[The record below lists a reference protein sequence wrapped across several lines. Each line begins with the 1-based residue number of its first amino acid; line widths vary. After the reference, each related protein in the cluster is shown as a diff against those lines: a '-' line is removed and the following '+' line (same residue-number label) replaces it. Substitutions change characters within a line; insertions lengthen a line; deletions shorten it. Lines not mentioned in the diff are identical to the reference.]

1 MWALDKAWSAS
12 QWQIWAGSNG
22 ALMFNREKT
31 KVTLTQPESV
41 AAMEFLSNLTHGL
54 GLVPPEDIG
63 ELLVKGQSVFEPNG
77 PYRMPIWREAGVRF
91 EPILPPGP
99 QKPTEHNWGS
109 MYSLTVL
116 KATDPESSGRRSR
129 GLGALAEDAQVAMC
143 RIHLGLPASKA
154 ALASPAYQQVLAADR
169 QMKTFADMFPS
180 CWILP
185 AIPSFAQIDTVRGEM
200 MTKIYKRRTDPQRAA
215 TGRAGRPAAAR
226 RRPGQERPGVSG
238 RQPGDTMSLARY
250 RAAVIGLGRMGS
262 TFDEEKER
270 FGRWGPPTPT
280 PPATAPF
287 RVSSWSPGPTPTVPA
302 RRLRPQVGRR
312 RGAPVRGLPRDAGAG
327 APGDRQRVHLR
338 PPARGDRG
346 GGAAGW
352 PGLRQGDLGREADGD
367 LAGRGGRHGGGVP
380 GGGIKL
386 AVGASRSW
394 DATYNRMRELIELGE
409 VGEVLQVSGLGRCTL
424 SSNGSHLLTLVAYL
438 AGGLRA
444 RCEWVFGQMESDAQA
459 AGDDDLAG
467 YGCLQF
473 ANGVQAFVR
482 STDCGAADWEFEV
495 LGTKG
500 RLRGI
505 NDAEEVEFWKLAPPM
520 LPGRRREPAR
530 HVFPHPVGESRAN
543 VRTVHNLLAAME
555 SGEQLHCDGEA
566 GREAL
571 EIAIAM
577 RESHRRGGVKV
588 TLPLEDRSLRMV
600 SSETLRG
607 DAPVA
612 VRRAQ
617 ETAARARD
625 AAP

>member
-1 MWALDKAWSAS
+1 M
-12 QWQIWAGSNG
+12 
-22 ALMFNREKT
+22 
-31 KVTLTQPESV
+31 
-41 AAMEFLSNLTHGL
+41 
-54 GLVPPEDIG
+54 
-63 ELLVKGQSVFEPNG
+63 
-77 PYRMPIWREAGVRF
+77 
-91 EPILPPGP
+91 
-99 QKPTEHNWGS
+99 
-109 MYSLTVL
+109 
-116 KATDPESSGRRSR
+116 
-129 GLGALAEDAQVAMC
+129 
-143 RIHLGLPASKA
+143 
-154 ALASPAYQQVLAADR
+154 
-169 QMKTFADMFPS
+169 
-180 CWILP
+180 
-185 AIPSFAQIDTVRGEM
+185 
-200 MTKIYKRRTDPQRAA
+200 
-215 TGRAGRPAAAR
+215 
-226 RRPGQERPGVSG
+226 SG

-270 FGRWGPPTPT
+270 FSRWGPPHAHAACYRAVPGVELVAGAD
-280 PPATAPF
+280 PYESQRGAFAHKWGVDEAHLYADF
-287 RVSSWSPGPTPTVPA
+287 RAMLERERPEIVSVCTSA
-302 RRLRPQVGRR
+302 RPRAGIVGEVLRVGR
-312 RGAPVRGLPRDAGAG
+312 GFVKAIWAEKPMAISLA
-327 APGDRQRVHLR
+327 
-338 PPARGDRG
+338 
-346 GGAAGW
+346 
-352 PGLRQGDLGREADGD
+352 EADAMVEGCQE
-367 LAGRGGRHGGGVP
+367 AGV
-380 GGGIKL
+380 KL

-555 SGEQLHCDGEA
+555 LGEQLHCDGEA
-566 GREAL
+566 GRQAL

-577 RESHRRGGVKV
+577 RELHRRGGVKV